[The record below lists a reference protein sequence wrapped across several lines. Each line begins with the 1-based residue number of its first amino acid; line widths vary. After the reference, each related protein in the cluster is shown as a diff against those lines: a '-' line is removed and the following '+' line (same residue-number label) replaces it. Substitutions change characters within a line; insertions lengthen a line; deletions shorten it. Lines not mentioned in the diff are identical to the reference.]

1 MTNRLIGEIRREFEE
16 IDRQLL
22 ELLAERVRLSR
33 AMASLKKESGMII
46 VQPEVWRLQIQHR
59 LEENETLGVDEGF
72 VRNIFGLI
80 HEESVRIQK
89 KESENAANKI
99 N

>member
-1 MTNRLIGEIRREFEE
+1 MTNSLILEIRREFEE
-16 IDRQLL
+16 LDQQLL
-22 ELLAERVRLSR
+22 ELLAERVRLSKS
-33 AMASLKKESGMII
+33 MATLKKESGLAI

-72 VRNIFGLI
+72 VRKIFGLI

-89 KESENAANKI
+89 KEFGNAASQI
-99 N
+99 H